1 MVVKTKKQE
10 NFMRKINFNFDWLYS
25 EEFDESM
32 LASDANEKGFEKVDI
47 PHSNKELP
55 YNNFDETTYQFVSC
69 YRKHIV
75 IPGTLKGKK
84 LILTFE
90 AVANAADVYVNGQFA
105 FSHKGSYTAFG
116 GDIAPFLK
124 YDEDNVIAVKVGSTE
139 RSDIPPFGRVVDY
152 LVYGGIYREVYI
164 YVHES
169 VYVEK
174 LHLTPEDVL
183 TQEPKLRV
191 IA

>member
-1 MVVKTKKQE
+1 M
-10 NFMRKINFNFDWLYS
+10 
-25 EEFDESM
+25 
-32 LASDANEKGFEKVDI
+32 
-47 PHSNKELP
+47 
-55 YNNFDETTYQFVSC
+55 
-69 YRKHIV
+69 
-75 IPGTLKGKK
+75 
-84 LILTFE
+84 TFE
-90 AVANAADVYVNGQFA
+90 AVANAADVYANGQFA

-116 GDIAPFLK
+116 GDIAPFVK
-124 YDEDNVIAVKVGSTE
+124 YDEDNVAVKVDSTE

-152 LVYGGIYREVYI
+152 LVYDGIYREVYI

-191 IA
+191 IAQYDKIIL